1 MNDFVRPSQFWLQ
14 HLSLRIIIIS
24 GGEADYG
31 AGPYTVT
38 FPAGQTVASVDVP
51 ITDDSIVE
59 EDETIDLTI
68 QLSSLPNGI
77 SVSLPDPP
85 QANITIVDTTS
96 K

>member
-1 MNDFVRPSQFWLQ
+1 
-14 HLSLRIIIIS
+14 
-24 GGEADYG
+24 
-31 AGPYTVT
+31 
-38 FPAGQTVASVDVP
+38 VASVDVP